1 MYKLGQY
8 VPASSL
14 VHERDPRVKIAAL
27 VLLSLLILRLNIL
40 GIGLVYVLVLGL
52 ALLAHILW
60 RDLWGASRPV
70 WPLFLVL
77 FCMYLLFTP
86 GQPLIE
92 ILPGRVYISQEGLDS
107 GLLLVGRFW
116 LLVLAAE
123 MLTMTTSIAE
133 LAVGLQKLLKP
144 LHIIGISSHN
154 LALMVSLAFRFLPA
168 LQIEMNQM
176 RDAQVA
182 RGANYDSMRARLRA
196 VKSIAIP
203 LVFNIMRRSEELV
216 TAMEARGYKPG
227 IRSYLYEP
235 VLDGE
240 DCLAIVLISLA
251 GFAVWWWKTLLIL

>member
-8 VPASSL
+8 LPASSP
-14 VHERDPRVKIAAL
+14 VHESDPRVKIAAL
-27 VLLSLLILRLNIL
+27 VLLSLLILHLNIL
-40 GIGLVYVLVLGL
+40 GIGLAYILVLGL
-52 ALLAHILW
+52 ALLARISW

-70 WPLFLVL
+70 WPLFIILL
-77 FCMYLLFTP
+77 GFYLIFTP
-86 GQPLIE
+86 GVPLIE
-92 ILPGRVYISQEGLDS
+92 ILPGRFYISQEGLDM

-123 MLTMTTSIAE
+123 ILTMSTSIAE
-133 LAVGLQKLLKP
+133 LTVGLQKFLEP
-144 LHIIGISSHN
+144 LRVIGISSHN

-182 RGANYDSMRARLRA
+182 RGANDDSLRARLRA
-196 VKSIAIP
+196 VKYITIP
-203 LVFNIMRRSEELV
+203 LVFNIIRRSEELV

-235 VLDGE
+235 VLDGK
-240 DCLAIVLISLA
+240 DWLAIVLIGLA
-251 GFAVWWWKTLLIL
+251 GFAVWWWRTLIIL

>member
-14 VHERDPRVKIAAL
+14 VHERDPRIKIVAM
-27 VLLSLLILRLNIL
+27 VLLSLLILRLNLL
-40 GIGLVYVLVLGL
+40 GIGLVYMLVLGL
-52 ALLAHILW
+52 ALLARISW

-77 FCMYLLFTP
+77 FCINLFFTP
-86 GQPLIE
+86 GAPLIH
-92 ILPGRVYISQEGLDS
+92 ILPDRFYISQEGLAS
-107 GLLLVGRFW
+107 GSLLVGRFW

-133 LAVGLQKLLKP
+133 LTVGLQKLLEP
-144 LHIIGISSHN
+144 LQIIGISSHN
-154 LALMVSLAFRFLPA
+154 LALMVSLAFKFLPA

-196 VKSIAIP
+196 VKYITMP
-203 LVFNIMRRSEELV
+203 MVFNIIRRSEELV

-235 VLDGE
+235 ALDGK
-240 DCLAIVLISLA
+240 DCLAIVLIGLA
-251 GFAVWWWKTLLIL
+251 GFAAWWGRTVIIL